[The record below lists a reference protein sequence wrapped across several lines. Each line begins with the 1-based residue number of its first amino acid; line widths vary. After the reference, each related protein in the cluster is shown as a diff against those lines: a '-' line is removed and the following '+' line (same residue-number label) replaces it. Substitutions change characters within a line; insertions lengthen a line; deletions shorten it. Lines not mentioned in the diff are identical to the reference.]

1 VNIVTPSSAPSRSRA
16 TPLPDSD
23 LQVLSRFTRVRAWT
37 LTGLATLALAITLIH
52 RQVLAALAVSVT
64 TALNISDVRYGW
76 LSSGLAGAF
85 MIGSLPGAR
94 LVQKTGPKVGLALT
108 VALTSIV
115 IGLHSVVYTY
125 SALLCLRIGMG
136 LAASIAMPAATQTVH
151 RVLPFKD
158 RSRGIGLLYLGNS
171 VGSAFCPLLAVTIES
186 RVGWRGA
193 FSWIA
198 LFGVLWLMAWGI
210 AASIGQ
216 KSQKQAD
223 LEPGAVTPVAARPN
237 VLELARI
244 PGVLRGSL
252 LVAAAAPVTL
262 VMLIWAAK
270 YLVTEHHVP
279 QRDLG
284 LYLWLPALMFGLG
297 SLMYGELRARSTK
310 TRATA
315 RPPKALVAQA
325 ACLCMAM
332 TLVPMMYGPGAC
344 ILVASV
350 AMLGA
355 GGLYTLATSDM
366 LAHTPRPL
374 VASTAGMT
382 TVAQSLIYIVASP
395 ILGKCVQ
402 ISGHYHWVMIGAG
415 LWVLPWTLLWLA
427 DVSPLR
433 HHSAH

>member
-1 VNIVTPSSAPSRSRA
+1 MTIATSSSAPRSRS
-16 TPLPDSD
+16 TPLPNSD
-23 LQVLSRFTRVRAWT
+23 LQVLSTFTRVRAWT

-64 TALNISDVRYGW
+64 TALGISDVQYGW

-85 MIGSLPGAR
+85 LIGSLPGAR

-136 LAASIAMPAATQTVH
+136 LAASTAMPAATQTVH

-158 RSRGIGLLYLGNS
+158 RSRGIGLMYLGNS
-171 VGSAFCPLLAVTIES
+171 MGSAFCPLLAVTVES
-186 RVGWRGA
+186 RVGWRSA

-198 LFGVLWLMAWGI
+198 LMGVLWIIAWII
-210 AASIGQ
+210 AASIG
-216 KSQKQAD
+216 KTSQKQVD
-223 LEPGAVTPVAARPN
+223 LEPGAVVLVAARASA
-237 VLELARI
+237 LELARI

-284 LYLWLPALMFGLG
+284 LYLWAPALMFGLG

-310 TRATA
+310 TRASA
-315 RPPKALVAQA
+315 RPPKGLVAQA
-325 ACLCMAM
+325 ACLCMTM
-332 TLVPMMYGPGAC
+332 TLVPLMYGPGAC
-344 ILVASV
+344 VLVASV

-382 TVAQSLIYIVASP
+382 TFAQSLIYIIASP

-402 ISGHYHWVMIGAG
+402 VSGNYHWVMIGAG

-427 DVSPLR
+427 DASLLR
-433 HHSAH
+433 NQSAH